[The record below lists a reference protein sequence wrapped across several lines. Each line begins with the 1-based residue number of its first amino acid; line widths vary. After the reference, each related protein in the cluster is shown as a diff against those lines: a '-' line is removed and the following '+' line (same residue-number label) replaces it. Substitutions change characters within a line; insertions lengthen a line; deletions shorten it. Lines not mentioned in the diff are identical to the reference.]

1 MKKYFIMSLAAALTF
16 CFTSCKEDNGTEPGT
31 DSQPAATI
39 YTYEPS
45 APLNPDN
52 DVNIRFVCNS
62 KTSEAYYLVEKT
74 TEKEAR
80 KMSEAAYADFVVANG
95 TKLQLTEDKHSGG
108 KVSEVTVAGLL
119 GDYTITAVAANG
131 GTKTSATKT
140 FRGLIWEDVVKG
152 TYMYSNAN
160 VQFLMGEIT
169 SRPTTLQICTTDETL
184 YRFKDAF
191 GEGMHM
197 KINLLPDL
205 VGEDEGG
212 VYTFFRVKD
221 QVISEFKGNKV
232 YVRDIG
238 YWQGDDTYVTEYG
251 FESGMYED
259 YSCFIYIQCHIGST
273 SYGYGYDYFIPD
285 EEGGE

>member
-1 MKKYFIMSLAAALTF
+1 MKKYIIMSLAAALTF

-74 TEKEAR
+74 TEKEAH

-140 FRGLIWEDVVKG
+140 FRGLMWEDVVKG

-221 QVISEFKGNKV
+221 QMISEFQGNKV

-238 YWQGDDTYVTEYG
+238 YWQGDDKYVTDHG

-273 SYGYGYDYFIPD
+273 NYGYGYDYFIPD

>member
-1 MKKYFIMSLAAALTF
+1 MKKYIIMSLAAALTF

-74 TEKEAR
+74 TEKEAH

-140 FRGLIWEDVVKG
+140 FRGLMWEDVVKG

-221 QVISEFKGNKV
+221 QMISEFQGNKV

-238 YWQGDDTYVTEYG
+238 YWQGDDKYVTEYD

-273 SYGYGYDYFIPD
+273 NYGYGYDYFIPD

>member
-1 MKKYFIMSLAAALTF
+1 MSLAAALTF

-74 TEKEAR
+74 TEKEAH

-140 FRGLIWEDVVKG
+140 FRGLMWEDVVTG

-191 GEGMHM
+191 GEGMHL

-221 QVISEFKGNKV
+221 QVISEFQGNKV

-238 YWQGDDTYVTEYG
+238 YWQGDDKYVTDHG

-273 SYGYGYDYFIPD
+273 NYGYGYDYFIPD
-285 EEGGE
+285 EEDGE

>member
-1 MKKYFIMSLAAALTF
+1 MKKYIIMSLAAALTF

-140 FRGLIWEDVVKG
+140 FRGLMWEDVAKG

-221 QVISEFKGNKV
+221 QMISEFQGNKV
-232 YVRDIG
+232 YVRDLG
-238 YWQGDDTYVTEYG
+238 YWQGDDKYVTEYG

-273 SYGYGYDYFIPD
+273 NYGYGYDYFIPD

>member
-1 MKKYFIMSLAAALTF
+1 MKKYIIMSLAAALTF

-74 TEKEAR
+74 TEKEAH

-140 FRGLIWEDVVKG
+140 FRGLMWEDVVTG

-160 VQFLMGEIT
+160 VQSLMGEIT

-191 GEGMHM
+191 GEGMHL

-221 QVISEFKGNKV
+221 QMISEFQGNKV
-232 YVRDIG
+232 YVRDLG
-238 YWQGDDTYVTEYG
+238 YWQGNDSFVTEYG
-251 FESGMYED
+251 YESGMYED

-273 SYGYGYDYFIPD
+273 NYGFGYDYFIPD

>member
-1 MKKYFIMSLAAALTF
+1 MSLAAALTF

-74 TEKEAR
+74 TEKEAH

-140 FRGLIWEDVVKG
+140 FRGLMWEDVVKG

-221 QVISEFKGNKV
+221 QMISEFQGNKV
-232 YVRDIG
+232 YVRDLG
-238 YWQGDDTYVTEYG
+238 YWQGNDSFVTEYG
-251 FESGMYED
+251 YESGMYED

-273 SYGYGYDYFIPD
+273 NYGYGYDYFIPD

>member
-1 MKKYFIMSLAAALTF
+1 MKKYIIMSLAAALTF

-74 TEKEAR
+74 TEKEAH

-140 FRGLIWEDVVKG
+140 FRGLMWEDVVTG

-221 QVISEFKGNKV
+221 QMDCYKKQLQVGNHVALV
-232 YVRDIG
+232 Y
-238 YWQGDDTYVTEYG
+238 GDYTEELIALAEVLG
-251 FESGMYED
+251 IEPLVS
-259 YSCFIYIQCHIGST
+259 I
-273 SYGYGYDYFIPD
+273 
-285 EEGGE
+285 

>member
-1 MKKYFIMSLAAALTF
+1 MSLAAALTF

-62 KTSEAYYLVEKT
+62 RTSEAYYLVEKT
-74 TEKEAR
+74 TEKEAH

-140 FRGLIWEDVVKG
+140 FRGLMWEDVVKG

-221 QVISEFKGNKV
+221 QMISEFQGNKV
-232 YVRDIG
+232 YVRDLG
-238 YWQGDDTYVTEYG
+238 YWQGDDKYVTEYG

-273 SYGYGYDYFIPD
+273 NYGYGYDYFIPD